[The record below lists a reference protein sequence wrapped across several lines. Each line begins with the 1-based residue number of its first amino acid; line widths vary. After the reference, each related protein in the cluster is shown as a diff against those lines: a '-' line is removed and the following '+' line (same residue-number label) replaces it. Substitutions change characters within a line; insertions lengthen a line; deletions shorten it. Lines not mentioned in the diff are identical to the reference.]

1 MKMKEF
7 TLGTWKTKP
16 CIEVKVKLEE
26 PSGTLRVL
34 LAKAASRQKHFVIK
48 FYPGEQMVRGFEL
61 LDGEKPPESLQRENV
76 MRFFQDPDEVDVC
89 FSRAK
94 PAVREMMGL
103 EIDDQRF
110 PIKQD
115 VVYEAIIEFKKMLD
129 EMQYILMR

>member
-1 MKMKEF
+1 MNMKEF

-26 PSGTLRVL
+26 PSGILRVL
-34 LAKAASRQKHFVIK
+34 LAKAPSGQQRFVIK

-76 MRFFQDPDEVDVC
+76 MRFFQYPDEVDIC

-94 PAVREMMGL
+94 PSVRKMMGL
-103 EIDDQRF
+103 EVDDQRF
-110 PIKQD
+110 PINRD

-129 EMQYILMR
+129 EMQYILMK